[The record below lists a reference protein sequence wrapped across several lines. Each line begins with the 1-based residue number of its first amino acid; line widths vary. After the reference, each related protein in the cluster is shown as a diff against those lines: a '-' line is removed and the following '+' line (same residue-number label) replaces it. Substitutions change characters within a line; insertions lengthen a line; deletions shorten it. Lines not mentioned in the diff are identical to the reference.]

1 MVCFHTGHDLVVGL
15 NYNVP
20 MSVLNQC
27 PFRILSRH
35 KTVMGRSNVIH
46 HEGVVLLTSVANSD
60 LDKG

>member
-1 MVCFHTGHDLVVGL
+1 VGL

-27 PFRILSRH
+27 AFRILSRH
-35 KTVMGRSNVIH
+35 KTMTERSNVIH